1 VVLFLCL
8 YFSVGR
14 NEQFMMKRIAVL
26 TSGGDS
32 PGMNAAIRAV
42 VRTALYHGMET
53 IGVMKGYE
61 GLMDG
66 ECITLDRA
74 AVGGIIHRG
83 GTILRTAR
91 SERFKTEAGLRA
103 ALVQMENRKV
113 DALVVIG
120 GDGSFRGAEK
130 LCSMGL
136 PVIGIPGTIDNDI
149 AGTDVTI
156 GYDTALNTALSAVQK
171 LRDTASSHDRLFIVE
186 VMGRD
191 AGFLALDV
199 AVSTGAEYVVVPEI
213 PLDIKKMCDHLH
225 YSRKRGKT
233 HSLIILAEGVMSAL
247 ELRNQ
252 LQDTGGY
259 DARVTVL
266 GYIQRGGSPSSL
278 DTILASRMGS
288 FAVESLL
295 EGKTGVM
302 VGSVCGNMALCPLED
317 AWKAAKELN
326 PELLALVD
334 KLSV

>member
-1 VVLFLCL
+1 
-8 YFSVGR
+8 
-14 NEQFMMKRIAVL
+14 MMKRIAVL

-42 VRTALYHGMET
+42 VRTALYYNLEPV
-53 IGVMKGYE
+53 GVMKGFE

-66 ECITLDRA
+66 EYFDMDRA
-74 AVGGIIHRG
+74 SVGGIIHRG
-83 GTILRTAR
+83 GTVLRTAR
-91 SERFKTEAGLRA
+91 SDRFRTAEGQRKA
-103 ALVQMENRKV
+103 MEEIQKHGV
-113 DALVVIG
+113 DALAVIG
-120 GDGSFRGAEK
+120 GDGSFRGAEALGK
-130 LCSMGL
+130 MGL
-136 PVIGIPGTIDNDI
+136 PVVGIPGTIDNDI

-156 GYDTALNTALSAVQK
+156 GYDTAVNTALSAVQK

-191 AGFLALDV
+191 AGFLALEV

-213 PLDIKKMCDHLH
+213 RLDIAKMCEQLH

-247 ELRNQ
+247 ELKNQ

-266 GYIQRGGSPSSL
+266 GYIQRGGSPTSF

-288 FAVESLL
+288 FAVEALL
-295 EGKTGVM
+295 EGKSGVM
-302 VGSVCGNMALCPLED
+302 VGSVCGRMTLCPLED
-317 AWKAAKELN
+317 AWKSPKSLN
-326 PELLALVD
+326 PEMLALVE
-334 KLSV
+334 KLGI

>member
-1 VVLFLCL
+1 
-8 YFSVGR
+8 
-14 NEQFMMKRIAVL
+14 MKRIAVL

-42 VRTALYHGMET
+42 VRTALYYNLEPV
-53 IGVMKGYE
+53 GVMKGFE

-66 ECITLDRA
+66 EYFDMDRA
-74 AVGGIIHRG
+74 SVGGIIHRG
-83 GTILRTAR
+83 GTVLRTAR
-91 SERFKTEAGLRA
+91 SDRFRTEDGQKRA
-103 ALVQMENRKV
+103 MEEIQKHGV
-113 DALVVIG
+113 DALAVIG
-120 GDGSFRGAEK
+120 GDGSFRGAEALGK
-130 LCSMGL
+130 MGL
-136 PVIGIPGTIDNDI
+136 PVVGIPGTIDNDI

-156 GYDTALNTALSAVQK
+156 GYDTAVNTALSAVQK

-191 AGFLALDV
+191 AGFLALEV

-213 PLDIKKMCDHLH
+213 RLDIAKMCEQLH

-247 ELRNQ
+247 ELKNQ

-266 GYIQRGGSPSSL
+266 GYIQRGGSPTSF

-288 FAVESLL
+288 FAVEALL
-295 EGKTGVM
+295 EERSGVM
-302 VGSVCGNMALCPLED
+302 VGSVCGRMTLCPLED
-317 AWKAAKELN
+317 AWKSPKSLN
-326 PELLALVD
+326 PEMLALVE
-334 KLSV
+334 KLGV

>member
-1 VVLFLCL
+1 
-8 YFSVGR
+8 
-14 NEQFMMKRIAVL
+14 MMKRIAVL

-32 PGMNAAIRAV
+32 PGMNAAVRAV

-53 IGVMKGYE
+53 IGVMRGFE

-66 ECITLDRA
+66 DCMTLDRA

-91 SERFKTEAGLRA
+91 SERFKTEAGQRA

-120 GDGSFRGAEK
+120 GDGSFRGARDLEK
-130 LCSMGL
+130 KGL
-136 PVIGIPGTIDNDI
+136 PVLGIPGTIDNDI

-156 GYDTALNTALSAVQK
+156 GYDTAVNTALSAVQK

-186 VMGRD
+186 VMGRN
-191 AGFLALDV
+191 AGFLALEV

-213 PLDIKKMCDHLH
+213 QLDIAKMCDHLH

-247 ELRNQ
+247 ELKNR

-266 GYIQRGGSPSSL
+266 GYIQRGGSPSSF
-278 DTILASRMGS
+278 DTVLASRMGA
-288 FAVESLL
+288 FAVESIL
-295 EGKTGVM
+295 EGKSGSM
-302 VGSVCGNMALCPLED
+302 VCSICGQMALCPLED
-317 AWKAAKELN
+317 AWKSPKYLN
-326 PELLALVD
+326 PELLALVE